1 MDSTRDHQIRL
12 GIKVEI
18 LSILWMVIEMGISI
32 GAGIA
37 AKSILLIAFGVDSL
51 IELISAGF
59 LLWRLRLESQQKN
72 SSQGMDAE
80 HKATWGVAIS
90 LGLLC
95 VYVLV
100 TAVYGLLT
108 RSKPEISILGIGISS
123 AAVLI
128 MPLLAISKRRISN
141 QIHSDALA
149 WDAVNSI
156 TCAYMAGTVLT
167 GLLLNFL
174 LGWWWIEDIAALV
187 FLLWLGR
194 ETWEAFEEAQNGP
207 DA

>member
-149 WDAVNSI
+149 GDAVNSI

-187 FLLWLGR
+187 FLIWLVR

>member
-141 QIHSDALA
+141 QIHSDVLA
-149 WDAVNSI
+149 GDAVNSI

-187 FLLWLGR
+187 FLIWLVR

>member
-1 MDSTRDHQIRL
+1 MDSIRDHQIRL

-59 LLWRLRLESQQKN
+59 LLWRLRLENQEKN

-108 RSKPEISILGIGISS
+108 RSKPEISILGIGISA

-149 WDAVNSI
+149 GDAVNSI
-156 TCAYMAGTVLT
+156 TCAYMAGTVLI

-187 FLLWLGR
+187 FLIWLGW

>member
-1 MDSTRDHQIRL
+1 MDSIRDHQIRL

-59 LLWRLRLESQQKN
+59 LLWRLRLENQEKN

-149 WDAVNSI
+149 GDAVNSI
-156 TCAYMAGTVLT
+156 TCAYMAGTVLI

-187 FLLWLGR
+187 FLIWLGW

>member
-1 MDSTRDHQIRL
+1 MESIRDHQIRL

-18 LSILWMVIEMGISI
+18 LSILWMVIEMGVSI

-37 AKSILLIAFGVDSL
+37 AKSLLLIAFGVDSL

-59 LLWRLRLESQQKN
+59 LLWRLRLESQQEN

-80 HKATWGVAIS
+80 HKAAWAVAIS

-108 RSKPEISILGIGISS
+108 RSKPEISILGIGISA

-128 MPLLAISKRRISN
+128 MPLLAINKRRISD

-149 WDAVNSI
+149 GDAVNSI
-156 TCAYMAGTVLT
+156 TCAYMAGTVLI

-174 LGWWWIEDIAALV
+174 LGWYWVEDIAALV
-187 FLLWLGR
+187 FLIWLGR